1 MRNIYLIPLLF
12 FTCSFFAQKNE
23 VKSLLEACIKDV
35 VPSDFEYFN
44 LVDSSFTMELDKYSL
59 NDIDDKSFLN
69 EHQDFEL
76 LQFLENLKSTKKLNW
91 NSFNLPNAKIYSID
105 SIPKFSENLRTNVII
120 INENNSEIVVDFINH
135 KQLRL
140 VTGKSKTKKEIDE
153 AIVKAWENFD
163 KAIRKENKVYFKFS
177 TPIFSD
183 DKKYALIKINN
194 SGSGKYYIYR
204 KEKSSWVKIYTFG
217 YWVG

>member
-1 MRNIYLIPLLF
+1 MRNIYLISLLF
-12 FTCSFFAQKNE
+12 FTCSFFAQNNE

-59 NDIDDKSFLN
+59 NDIDDRKFLN
-69 EHQDFEL
+69 EYQDFEL
-76 LQFLENLKSTKKLNW
+76 LQFLDDLKSTKKLNW
-91 NSFNLPNAKIYSID
+91 NSFNLPNAKTYSID
-105 SIPKFSENLRTNVII
+105 SIPKFSENLRTNVIV
-120 INENNSEIVVDFINH
+120 INENNSKIVVDFINH
-135 KQLRL
+135 RQLRL

-153 AIVKAWENFD
+153 AIVQAWENFD

-183 DKKYALIKINN
+183 DKKYALIQINN